1 MNEQLDKL
9 QEETASAESR
19 RHQTIRSI
27 VMDFSDSIYR
37 MKEVCGQ
44 MNRHSV
50 MRRILQDAI
59 FQVERNV
66 VEVLQGLTDKWVKEG
81 DPPSQGNTTFT
92 DEDILNADDPAEA
105 AYWIYDALIKGYT
118 SHGTKYTERDAFKH
132 VFRRVESA
140 RTVRELNANLQ
151 HRIDELGGLL

>member
-44 MNRHSV
+44 MNRHGAPWARVSV

-66 VEVLQGLTDKWVKEG
+66 VEVLQGLTDEWVKEG

-105 AYWIYDALIKGYT
+105 AY
-118 SHGTKYTERDAFKH
+118 
-132 VFRRVESA
+132 
-140 RTVRELNANLQ
+140 
-151 HRIDELGGLL
+151 